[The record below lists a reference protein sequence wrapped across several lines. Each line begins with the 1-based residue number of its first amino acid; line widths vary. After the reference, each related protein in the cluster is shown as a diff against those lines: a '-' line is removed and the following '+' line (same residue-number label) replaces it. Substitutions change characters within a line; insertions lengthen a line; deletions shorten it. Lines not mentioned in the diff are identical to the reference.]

1 MFLWQYWLCSRLIKD
16 AENKDAEKYPMIFQ
30 HSSWSPDLW
39 DRAAHPLFSESTR
52 RVFVMMAP
60 KSWPLQWG
68 TFFPNQFRMDKAL
81 DKVLKVFWS
90 HSILILESTNLAS
103 AETRQVKPLRQHC
116 ADDDGRTCRA
126 RSSTW
131 SRLPAAWHG
140 WFRSHCDH
148 IWHLLPPGWN
158 FS

>member
-1 MFLWQYWLCSRLIKD
+1 MFLWQYWVCSRLI
-16 AENKDAEKYPMIFQ
+16 KDAEKYPMIFQ
-30 HSSWSPDLW
+30 HSSALRIYGIGRLHFFQRLAGFCSSRW
-39 DRAAHPLFSESTR
+39 HPSRGQCNGEH
-52 RVFVMMAP
+52 
-60 KSWPLQWG
+60 
-68 TFFPNQFRMDKAL
+68 FFPISNGQSTGQSSQSF
-81 DKVLKVFWS
+81 
-90 HSILILESTNLAS
+90 LISFHPPGIHKSSAS
-103 AETRQVKPLRQHC
+103 AETRVKPLRQHC

-148 IWHLLPPGWN
+148 IWYLLPPGWN